1 MFLPHMRNHQMY
13 HPAALQHSVK
23 LFNDV
28 RRLRRV
34 FQNNNGQ
41 DVIEGGIWKRQLLK
55 PTDNIEPGVVP
66 GRISLRGVQGHVIRM
81 LEKWL
86 EPALTGAGIK
96 YVFTG
101 LDLRRDAA
109 YERLNGCFERI

>member
-1 MFLPHMRNHQMY
+1 MWY
-13 HPAALQHSVK
+13 HEMDHAAALQHSVK

-34 FQNNNGQ
+34 FQNNDGQ
-41 DVIEGGIWKRQLLK
+41 DVIEGGIRKRQLLK
-55 PTDNIEPGVVP
+55 PADDIEPGVVP
-66 GRISLRGVQGHVIRM
+66 GRISLREVHGDVIRV
-81 LEKWL
+81 LEECF

-96 YVFTG
+96 YVFAG
-101 LDLRRDAA
+101 LDLRGDTA